1 LAGGRLL
8 AAGYDLGAAS
18 LRCKTLNN
26 FSKACYSLPCL
37 PSSNPPPRF
46 ALNFLAALS
55 PLSLAEPLLP
65 YSSSHILLLT
75 AHRPLTCPVLSG
87 SPLPI
92 ALSPLAATLMDFLAS
107 VANKR
112 LTVQLSPLD
121 ATLTKNTG
129 EDGRSRPRRNVST
142 RVSDL
147 SSFLSHYCAL
157 FCSHPELNSFVFR
170 RFRTLWQ
177 KHPGWGYIFTPKDSP
192 PHLLLAAYF
201 GLPPRP
207 AWHPPSTVLSYRGHY
222 ATLSP
227 RPFFPSL
234 PPYLLASI
242 LAACSCH
249 SARKP
254 AHHPLRAQSRS
265 CAGLQAYRPRRQT
278 GHSCRFPRQ
287 SHPSEFLGHLVRT
300 LPRRNSRPR
309 RAPEQ
314 IQGPTPDSR
323 PRGGR

>member
-92 ALSPLAATLMDFLAS
+92 ALSPL
-107 VANKR
+107 
-112 LTVQLSPLD
+112 D

-157 FCSHPELNSFVFR
+157 FCSHPELNS
-170 RFRTLWQ
+170 
-177 KHPGWGYIFTPKDSP
+177 
-192 PHLLLAAYF
+192 
-201 GLPPRP
+201 
-207 AWHPPSTVLSYRGHY
+207 
-222 ATLSP
+222 
-227 RPFFPSL
+227 
-234 PPYLLASI
+234 
-242 LAACSCH
+242 
-249 SARKP
+249 
-254 AHHPLRAQSRS
+254 
-265 CAGLQAYRPRRQT
+265 
-278 GHSCRFPRQ
+278 
-287 SHPSEFLGHLVRT
+287 
-300 LPRRNSRPR
+300 
-309 RAPEQ
+309 
-314 IQGPTPDSR
+314 
-323 PRGGR
+323 